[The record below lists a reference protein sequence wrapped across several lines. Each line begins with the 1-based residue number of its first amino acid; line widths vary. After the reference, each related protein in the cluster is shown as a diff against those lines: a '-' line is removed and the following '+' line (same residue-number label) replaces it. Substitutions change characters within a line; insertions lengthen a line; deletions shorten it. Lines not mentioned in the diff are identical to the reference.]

1 MGMGD
6 RMGERGGKEIRR
18 KVKWK
23 KTGGQIRISSLR
35 RGDVIA
41 RILLDKYLTF
51 EAIHHFA
58 NEQRSVLLSHPFFF
72 LEQLFERSFLLN
84 IKHDS
89 KRFFSFI
96 IAFPLTGEGIFI
108 NLVEFYVAIYLNARR
123 IIEKKN

>member
-1 MGMGD
+1 
-6 RMGERGGKEIRR
+6 MGERGGKEIRR

-23 KTGGQIRISSLR
+23 KTGGQIRISSRGLR

-84 IKHDS
+84 IKDDS

-108 NLVEFYVAIYLNARR
+108 NLVEFSLGDLS
-123 IIEKKN
+123 